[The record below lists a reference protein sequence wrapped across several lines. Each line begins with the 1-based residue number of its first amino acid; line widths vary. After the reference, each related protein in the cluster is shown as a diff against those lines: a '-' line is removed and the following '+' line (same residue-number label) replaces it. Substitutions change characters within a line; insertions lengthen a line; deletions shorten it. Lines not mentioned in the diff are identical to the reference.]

1 MKVIPKNVPTKYVFF
16 SFSNIPTI
24 LFSFTDHMDED
35 DQKDSSDA
43 IIEENDKENFPEA
56 FPNIWR
62 PATTITTHFDTSN
75 SYDEIE
81 DDENILLQK
90 DQENLGPDLDSL
102 QPPKSSKKK
111 TQFPSKSKSESFRNN
126 KKTCWPSRK
135 NSEKY
140 FWNLKNQERRHG
152 NNDKKHRPGLGQ
164 VLSPKALYPSGP
176 PRNFNVQDQKSVGNG
191 NNNNKIVQ
199 AASGGSSSSSM
210 SAPVSNSSSGGG
222 SNSSSSRMNAK
233 RTGGSLNNNGELDLE
248 NLEYPDSPTSHKWF
262 AGKFGLEVKDF
273 FKELFL

>member
-1 MKVIPKNVPTKYVFF
+1 
-16 SFSNIPTI
+16 
-24 LFSFTDHMDED
+24 MDED

-43 IIEENDKENFPEA
+43 IIEENNKENFPEA

-90 DQENLGPDLDSL
+90 DQENLGPDHDSL

-111 TQFPSKSKSESFRNN
+111 TRFPSKSKSESSRNN
-126 KKTCWPSRK
+126 KKTCWPTRK

-191 NNNNKIVQ
+191 NNNKIVQ

-262 AGKFGLEVKDF
+262 AGKLGLELKDL
-273 FKELFL
+273 FKTCKYLYSIFLLPNILT

>member
-1 MKVIPKNVPTKYVFF
+1 MYFFF

-43 IIEENDKENFPEA
+43 IIEEHNKENFPEA

-75 SYDEIE
+75 SYEEIE

-90 DQENLGPDLDSL
+90 DQENLDPNHDTLR
-102 QPPKSSKKK
+102 PPKSSKKK

-126 KKTCWPSRK
+126 KKTCWPTRK

-140 FWNLKNQERRHG
+140 LWNLKNQERRHG

-191 NNNNKIVQ
+191 NNNKIVQ